1 MPSKQNI
8 NYESINSARKEVN
21 EDRENSISRSD
32 SPKSRINLQL
42 DTERSI
48 ESSMT

>member
-8 NYESINSARKEVN
+8 IYESINSARKEVN
-21 EDRENSISRSD
+21 EDRENSINRSD
-32 SPKSRINLQL
+32 SPKSRINLV